1 MPLRGGF
8 HVLGGLDVMPPK
20 RVGVFPLTLP
30 WWIVRPRDNGT
41 VSNTNI
47 GPVRWYGDTPWC
59 EGHRASNP
67 TLIVLE
73 SFRVVLGWE
82 D

>member
-30 WWIVRPRDNGT
+30 GWIVRPRDNGT

-47 GPVRWYGDTPWC
+47 GPVRWYGDTL
-59 EGHRASNP
+59 GVRA
-67 TLIVLE
+67 TVLATQ
-73 SFRVVLGWE
+73 L
-82 D
+82 